1 MEKDYGN
8 RIELLRVARL
18 ELLRLHK
25 NLVDFEREIYER
37 ENGRVSSGSFL
48 QLLLN
53 EKRFNWLRVF
63 SQLIVE
69 IDESFDLDDGIDSE
83 MTENYLNQIH
93 KLVYFEG
100 VGEEFR
106 SKYKNALQSDVE
118 ILSKHSEI
126 KKLLSDKEGT

>member
-8 RIELLRVARL
+8 RIELLRAVRL
-18 ELLRLHK
+18 EMLRLHK

-53 EKRFNWLRVF
+53 GKRFNWLRVF

-69 IDESFDLDDGIDSE
+69 IDERFDLDDGIDRE
-83 MTENYLNQIH
+83 MTENYLNQIS
-93 KLVYFEG
+93 KLVNFE
-100 VGEEFR
+100 VADEEF
-106 SKYKNALQSDVE
+106 SSNYKNALQSDVR
-118 ILSKHSEI
+118 ILSKHTEI

>member
-1 MEKDYGN
+1 MEKDYGK
-8 RIELLRVARL
+8 RIELLRTARL

-53 EKRFNWLRVF
+53 EKRFNWLRAF

-69 IDESFDLDDGIDSE
+69 IDERFDLDDGIDME
-83 MTENYLNQIH
+83 MTENYLKQIH
-93 KLVYFEG
+93 KLVNFE
-100 VGEEFR
+100 VADEEFR
-106 SKYKNALQSDVE
+106 SNYKNALQADVQ
-118 ILSKHSEI
+118 ILSKHTEI
-126 KKLLSDKEGT
+126 KKLLSEKEGT